1 MDPLIQGS
9 MIFAIIMTVIL
20 GGFIVTFPVMRRLG
34 RVMEESLRDRQR
46 ARLGD
51 GDRARL
57 EGEITELQRTAG
69 TASRRRELEG
79 RRVLGPRAQPAAVAF
94 RFASGCTGDVSHS
107 YSCSSTHR

>member
-57 EGEITELQRTAG
+57 EGEITELQRTVG
-69 TASRRRELEG
+69 NLEAH
-79 RRVLGPRAQPAAVAF
+79 VDLLGERQDF
-94 RFASGCTGDVSHS
+94 MENLISHRDPERLPDGENWKGGGS
-107 YSCSSTHR
+107 